1 MSGPRMDSFETTPGF
16 VAVVLKGYPRLSETF
31 IAREILGLEERGL
44 DLRLFS
50 LREPHDPA
58 IHPVHEQIQAPVAY
72 LPEYLKD
79 DPARVFRAWR
89 LARRWPSYQTARQAW
104 LRDLKRDRS
113 ANRIRRFGQAL
124 VLAAELDA
132 DCRHIHAHFLHTPAS
147 VARYAALMRRLPFSV
162 SAHAKD
168 VWTTPD
174 WDRQEK
180 LESCRFAA
188 TCTAEAADNLSA
200 LAPEGVVQ
208 LLRHGLSETYC
219 NRAPERPMRDG
230 FNPADPVTILS
241 VGRAVAKKGY
251 DDLLKALAQLPPDL
265 HWRFVHIGAGDE
277 LDRLKADAEALG
289 LSNQITWLGA
299 RSEDEVAGHYAS
311 ADLFA
316 LASRVTESGDR
327 DGIPNVLMEAQATG
341 LACVAT
347 TAGGIPELIIHD
359 ETGLLVPPG
368 DVDTLTEALTR
379 AITEPDLRTRL
390 GKTGRARMRKAFSA
404 EPTLDALAELL
415 GAPEPHAISSSVS
428 LSLAKA
434 G

>member
-1 MSGPRMDSFETTPGF
+1 MSGPRMDSFEAQPGF

-44 DLRLFS
+44 NMRVFS
-50 LREPHDPA
+50 LRKPHDPA
-58 IHPVHEQIQAPVAY
+58 IHPIHDEIQAPVAY

-79 DPARVFRAWR
+79 DPVRVFHAWK
-89 LARRWPSYQTARQAW
+89 LARRWPGYQTARQAW
-104 LRDLKRDRS
+104 LRDVKRDRS

-124 VLAAELDA
+124 VLAAELDP

-147 VARYAALMRRLPFSV
+147 VARYAALIRRLPFSV

-168 VWTTPD
+168 VWTTPE
-174 WDRQEK
+174 WEKQEK
-180 LESCRFAA
+180 LEACRFAA
-188 TCTAEAADNLSA
+188 TCTAEAAENLTT
-200 LAPEGVVQ
+200 LAPDGVVH

-219 NRAPERPMRDG
+219 NRAPERPMRNG
-230 FNPADPVTILS
+230 FNADDPVTILS

-251 DDLLKALAQLPPDL
+251 DDLLKALALLPPDL
-265 HWRFVHIGAGDE
+265 HWRFIHIGAGEE
-277 LDRLKADAEALG
+277 LDRLKEDAETLG
-289 LSNQITWLGA
+289 LSNRISWLGA
-299 RSEDEVAGHYAS
+299 QSEENVARHYAA
-311 ADLFA
+311 ADLFV
-316 LASRVTESGDR
+316 LASRVTPSGDR

-347 TAGGIPELIIHD
+347 TAGGIPELIIDD

-368 DVDTLTEALTR
+368 NIDALARALTQ
-379 AITEPDLRTRL
+379 AIYEPDLRARL

-404 EPTLDALAELL
+404 GPTLDTLADLL
-415 GAPEPHAISSSVS
+415 GAPERQSSTRSVS
-428 LSLAKA
+428 ISLAKA

>member
-1 MSGPRMDSFETTPGF
+1 MTGPRMDSFDAAPGF

-31 IAREILGLEERGL
+31 IARELLGLEERGL
-44 DLRLFS
+44 EMRLFS
-50 LREPHDPA
+50 LREPHDA
-58 IHPVHEQIQAPVAY
+58 ATHPVHDRIRAPVAY

-79 DPARVFRAWR
+79 DPSRIFRAWK
-89 LARRWPSYQTARQAW
+89 LARRWPGYASARQAW
-104 LRDLKRDRS
+104 LRDLKRDPS
-113 ANRIRRFGQAL
+113 PNRIRRFGQAM

-147 VARYAALMRRLPFSV
+147 VARYAALIRRLPFSV

-174 WDRQEK
+174 WDKREK
-180 LESCRFAA
+180 LEACRFAA

-200 LAPEGVVQ
+200 LAPQGVVH
-208 LLRHGLSETYC
+208 LLRHGLSDTYC
-219 NRAPERPMRDG
+219 NRAPERVMRDG
-230 FNPADPVTILS
+230 RYADDPVSILS

-251 DDLLKALAQLPPDL
+251 DDLLKALAQLPADL
-265 HWRFVHIGAGDE
+265 HWRFIHIGAGEE
-277 LDRLKADAEALG
+277 LDRLKSEADALG
-289 LSNQITWLGA
+289 LTNRITWFGA
-299 RSEDEVAGHYAS
+299 QSEDEVARHYLS
-311 ADLFA
+311 ADLFV
-316 LASRVTESGDR
+316 LASRVTPTGDR

-341 LACVAT
+341 LACMAT
-347 TAGGIPELIIHD
+347 TAGGIPELIIDD

-368 DVDTLTEALTR
+368 DIDALAGALTR

-390 GKTGRARMRKAFSA
+390 GKSGRARLRKAFSA

-415 GAPEPHAISSSVS
+415 GARQPHVTSSSVS